1 MVLRKAE
8 RQQRILQML
17 GEAANTSIAEMSRA
31 TNVSEVTIRK
41 DLQYLESVG
50 KIFRTYGKIELT
62 DSGRVRGNNCFIP
75 AEYQSGYEHKR
86 KIGLLAGQ
94 LVQDD
99 DSLFIGPGYTCLEV
113 ANNLKQH
120 KRLSIITNNISA
132 AIELACIPEFVA
144 LTVPGEFTKRNGT
157 YYVTG
162 AATVQYVQSL
172 FVDKIFVTADGVS
185 LERGFSVLD
194 EVTAQIIRALKKQS
208 SKLIVCVESSRFGRN
223 ALAEMSAL
231 ADADTIITDRRPA
244 EEFMAFFAANGI
256 RLICP
261 EENP

>member
-86 KIGLLAGQ
+86 KI
-94 LVQDD
+94 
-99 DSLFIGPGYTCLEV
+99 GYTCLEV

-194 EVTAQIIRALKKQS
+194 EVTSQIIRALKKQS

-244 EEFMAFFAANGI
+244 EEFMTFFAEKGI

-261 EENP
+261 EEDP